1 MGSRRFI
8 DFFLS
13 PCWNVGSF
21 FDSIFNSSYWKRVSN
36 EEWGLFCYYYYIK
49 PCCTNFVK
57 IRKGIDAI
65 VSKFE
70 SKEVG
75 KKSCCIIGKIDVGIF
90 LYVSRDILIGFF

>member
-1 MGSRRFI
+1 ML
-8 DFFLS
+8 DPFLIQS
-13 PCWNVGSF
+13 L
-21 FDSIFNSSYWKRVSN
+21 IRVIGKGFRTKS
-36 EEWGLFCYYYYIK
+36 GVYFVTYYTET
-49 PCCTNFVK
+49 CNFVK

-75 KKSCCIIGKIDVGIF
+75 KKSCCKIGKIDVGIF